1 MAKIVDEP
9 VLLRYDTIDGK
20 QVPVYSAKVETTV
33 TNTKTGIVTRYATAG
48 YQPFVVNYLIS
59 KNLDPKTF
67 YYDKMKNLNEG
78 VIAKERDLGPGYRI
92 GHSFFCAEPEE
103 GQSEDDWDEQF

>member
-33 TNTKTGIVTRYATAG
+33 TTLRQGRSITHTRNVRQILTILKQTQKKKT
-48 YQPFVVNYLIS
+48 S
-59 KNLDPKTF
+59 
-67 YYDKMKNLNEG
+67 
-78 VIAKERDLGPGYRI
+78 
-92 GHSFFCAEPEE
+92 EE
-103 GQSEDDWDEQF
+103 MST

>member
-33 TNTKTGIVTRYATAG
+33 TNTKTGQEYNSHEECQADIDNPETDTTESDIRRD
-48 YQPFVVNYLIS
+48 VN
-59 KNLDPKTF
+59 
-67 YYDKMKNLNEG
+67 
-78 VIAKERDLGPGYRI
+78 VIAPNVFSGAATG
-92 GHSFFCAEPEE
+92 EE
-103 GQSEDDWDEQF
+103 

>member
-33 TNTKTGIVTRYATAG
+33 TNTKTGQEYSSHDEVDADIANPATETTEADIRRD
-48 YQPFVVNYLIS
+48 VH
-59 KNLDPKTF
+59 
-67 YYDKMKNLNEG
+67 
-78 VIAKERDLGPGYRI
+78 VIAPNLFSGAATG
-92 GHSFFCAEPEE
+92 
-103 GQSEDDWDEQF
+103 DD